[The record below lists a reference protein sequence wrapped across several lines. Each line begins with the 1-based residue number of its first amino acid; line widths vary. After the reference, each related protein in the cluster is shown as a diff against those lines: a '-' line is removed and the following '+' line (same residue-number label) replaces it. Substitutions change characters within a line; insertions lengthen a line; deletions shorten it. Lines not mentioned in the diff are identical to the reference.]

1 MRKALKTKVGH
12 LGADDY
18 TKRKTRLD
26 NTGLGMTD
34 NERQLEINRQE
45 RNKDRRQNPEQD
57 TQENQP
63 SK

>member
-1 MRKALKTKVGH
+1 MRKALKTKV
-12 LGADDY
+12 DKEKD
-18 TKRKTRLD
+18 KTRH
-26 NTGLGMTD
+26 TGLGMTD
-34 NERQLEINRQE
+34 NETQLEINRQE